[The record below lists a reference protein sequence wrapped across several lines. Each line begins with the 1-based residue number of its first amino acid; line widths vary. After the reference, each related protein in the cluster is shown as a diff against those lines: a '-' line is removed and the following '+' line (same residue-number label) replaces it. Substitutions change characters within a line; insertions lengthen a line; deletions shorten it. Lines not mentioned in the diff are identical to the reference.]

1 MSYLNNQSNNE
12 NNVNNTKIT
21 INTLSAYKARQEKIA
36 MLTCY
41 DASFA
46 KIINLSGA
54 DVILIGDS
62 LGNVIQGQTT
72 TIPVT
77 IEHMVYHTKCV
88 NRGNSKCFL
97 LTDMPFATYNNPEI
111 AYINASKLMQA
122 GTHMVK
128 LEGGAWLADTVNYL
142 TTRGIPVCAH
152 LGLTPQS
159 VHVFGGFK
167 KQATN
172 DEDALQLEKD
182 ALLLEQAGAGMVL
195 FEAIPHNLATRVTQQ
210 LSVPTIGIGA
220 GKGCDGQ
227 VLVLNDVL
235 GIFTGKAPS
244 FSKNYL
250 GKDNHNFTIDGA
262 IKKYVEEVKTGIFPE

>member
-1 MSYLNNQSNNE
+1 MSYLNNIQDKS
-12 NNVNNTKIT
+12 IT
-21 INTLSAYKARQEKIA
+21 INTLNAYKTNREKIA

-62 LGNVIQGQTT
+62 LGNVIQGHAT

-77 IEHMVYHTKCV
+77 IEHMVYHTQCV
-88 NRGNSKCFL
+88 HRGNSRCFL
-97 LTDMPFATYNNPEI
+97 LSDMPFATYNSPET
-111 AYINASKLMQA
+111 AYENASKLMQA

-142 TTRGIPVCAH
+142 AVRGIPVCAH
-152 LGLTPQS
+152 LGLMPQS
-159 VHVFGGFK
+159 VHIFGGFK
-167 KQATN
+167 KQAIN
-172 DEDALQLEKD
+172 DDEALQLEKD

-195 FEAIPHNLATRVTQQ
+195 FEAIPHDLAGKVTAQ
-210 LSVPTIGIGA
+210 LSIPTIGIGA

-250 GKDNHNFTIDGA
+250 TKNSNNYTIEGA
-262 IKKYVEEVKTGIFPE
+262 IKKYVEEVKASIFPE